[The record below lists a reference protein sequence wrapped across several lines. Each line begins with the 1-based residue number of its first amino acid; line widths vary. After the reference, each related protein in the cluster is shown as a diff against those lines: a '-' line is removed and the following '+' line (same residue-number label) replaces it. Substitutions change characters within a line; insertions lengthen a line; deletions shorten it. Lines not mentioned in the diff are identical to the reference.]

1 MKISKQDVEHIAKL
15 AKLKFEEPEI
25 GKMQDEMN
33 KILDYVEKLDEIDTS
48 NVQPLSH
55 VIELKNV
62 MREDESTQIIPPD
75 EMLKNAPLK
84 TEKFFRVPKV
94 IG

>member
-1 MKISKQDVEHIAKL
+1 MKISKNDVEHIAKL

-25 GKMQDEMN
+25 IRMQDEMN
-33 KILDYVEKLDEIDTS
+33 KILDYIEKLDEIDTS
-48 NVQPLSH
+48 KTEPLSH
-55 VIELKNV
+55 VIDLQNV
-62 MREDESTQIIPPD
+62 FREDVVNQTIPAE